1 MYYQKYTLKIRHNH
15 YVDKEVF
22 FIQKSKTEIF
32 DGKEGV
38 IIIPP
43 SDRRIEA
50 RQMML
55 EYIPCGTIGQI
66 SFINTFCKPELMPEY
81 DRKSQN
87 KEIHSLIYARRNV
100 R

>member
-1 MYYQKYTLKIRHNH
+1 M
-15 YVDKEVF
+15 
-22 FIQKSKTEIF
+22 QKSKAEIF

-55 EYIPCGTIGQI
+55 EYIPCGMIGQI
-66 SFINTFCKPELMPEY
+66 SFINTFLQTGT
-81 DRKSQN
+81 D
-87 KEIHSLIYARRNV
+87 A
-100 R
+100 